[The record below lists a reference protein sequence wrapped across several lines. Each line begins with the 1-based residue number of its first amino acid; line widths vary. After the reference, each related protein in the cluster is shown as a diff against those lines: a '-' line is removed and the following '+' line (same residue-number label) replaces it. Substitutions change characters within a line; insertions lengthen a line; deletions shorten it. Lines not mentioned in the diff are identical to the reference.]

1 MKNIFKLLSF
11 ACVSLAFTACVE
23 DIDTPD
29 RGPQPNPEKEIAGV
43 YQGTWTV
50 SYKEATTTTEYSAQG
65 DVVVT
70 PKEYAYAADV
80 TAKVSFVE
88 NAGLNLDNT
97 SAANISPLTNANSY
111 QVYNSVTPNGFS
123 KKLDNDGTIL
133 DLNTQFMGQIFPR
146 DAQGELTKT
155 DSATLEFV
163 LDFTYTYQKT
173 IIVNRR
179 PRKVDCEEKYH
190 FVGYL
195 NK

>member
-1 MKNIFKLLSF
+1 MLQMSQRKYHLWKMQVLILTILLQQ
-11 ACVSLAFTACVE
+11 
-23 DIDTPD
+23 I
-29 RGPQPNPEKEIAGV
+29 
-43 YQGTWTV
+43 
-50 SYKEATTTTEYSAQG
+50 
-65 DVVVT
+65 
-70 PKEYAYAADV
+70 
-80 TAKVSFVE
+80 
-88 NAGLNLDNT
+88 
-97 SAANISPLTNANSY
+97 Y

-155 DSATLEFV
+155 DPATLEFV
-163 LDFTYTYQKT
+163 LDFTYTYQKI